1 MMNTVLLWAGTFAL
15 FCFALAFAIATFR
28 LMMGPT
34 PQDRVLAVDT
44 MFINGISIVLVLG
57 VHFSTSVYFDIAL
70 LMALFGF
77 FSSTVMAKFLYKG
90 EVIQP

>member
-1 MMNTVLLWAGTFAL
+1 MMNNVLLWAGTFAL
-15 FCFALAFAIATFR
+15 FCFALAFCAATYR
-28 LMMGPT
+28 LILGPT

-57 VHFSTSVYFDIAL
+57 VHFSTNVYFDIAL

-77 FSSTVMAKFLYKG
+77 ISSSVMAKFLYKG

>member
-1 MMNTVLLWAGTFAL
+1 MMDTALLWAGTFAL
-15 FCFALAFAIATFR
+15 FCFALSFAIATFR
-28 LMMGPT
+28 LMLGPT

-44 MFINGISIVLVLG
+44 MFITGISIVLVLG
-57 VHFSTSVYFDIAL
+57 VHFATSAYFDIAL

-77 FSSTVMAKFLYKG
+77 FSTTVMAKFLYKG